1 MDKDETRTIRDKT
14 GREIKKGDLL
24 KVFHFVS
31 YGRRRK
37 IYMHKLVVS
46 VDDDMEICATGQYL
60 YAVDVVDIARKLSL
74 SAASKCPLSV
84 VGECEIVGD
93 SGNGIEQSF
102 WERKRHEH

>member
-1 MDKDETRTIRDKT
+1 MRDKT
-14 GREIKKGDLL
+14 GREIKRGDLL
-24 KVFHFVS
+24 RVFHFVT

-37 IYMHKLVVS
+37 VYMHKLVVG
-46 VDDDMEICATGQYL
+46 VDDNLEISATGQHL

-93 SGNGIEQSF
+93 SGNGLEQSF
-102 WERKRHEH
+102 WERKGHG